1 MRIYSDP
8 DPQPLLRRLKNLI
21 VYFFL
26 ARFKRNLALSRDHF
40 KYIGTYILQM
50 TNGAGNTLVMF
61 FTFFMFFKYLDPDPG
76 GHEYRFGS

>member
-40 KYIGTYILQM
+40 KYIGTYRIS
-50 TNGAGNTLVMF
+50 
-61 FTFFMFFKYLDPDPG
+61 FK
-76 GHEYRFGS
+76 